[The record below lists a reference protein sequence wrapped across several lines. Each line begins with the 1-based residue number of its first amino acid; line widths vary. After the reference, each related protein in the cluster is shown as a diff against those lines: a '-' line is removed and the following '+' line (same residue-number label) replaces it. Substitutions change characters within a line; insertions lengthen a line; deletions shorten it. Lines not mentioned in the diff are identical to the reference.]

1 MSALPLTFLAS
12 LSFTLNIWQSLSNP
26 PGSPCICASAAVQR
40 HFSQGTMGH
49 QRVVSSI
56 VRSKPASCA
65 QISSADSI
73 NRAKSAR
80 GLVSVKSHTEIGPS
94 SIAHCTMMTSTVWAY
109 FAFPNLK
116 LGPRVSQSI
125 QSFTHSRNENK
136 NNQDH
141 ELFGNRDPPLHNRFL
156 PLFVL
161 RRRAYQSIKCF

>member
-12 LSFTLNIWQSLSNP
+12 LSFTLNIWQSLSSP
-26 PGSPCICASAAVQR
+26 PGSPCIRASAAVQR

-49 QRVVSSI
+49 QLVVSSI

-94 SIAHCTMMTSTVWAY
+94 SIAHWTMITSTVWAY
-109 FAFPNLK
+109 LAFPNLK
-116 LGPRVSQSI
+116 LGPRVSVSI
-125 QSFTHSRNENK
+125 NSFKIRLYECLRDLRHDCIAVAPQESHSIGYPMSQRECA
-136 NNQDH
+136 
-141 ELFGNRDPPLHNRFL
+141 G
-156 PLFVL
+156 
-161 RRRAYQSIKCF
+161 